1 MQSSPLPCYLIPLGP
16 KYPPQLFIVCC
27 TVKTKIEGRTVR
39 TKKQIRKN
47 TKREREKEFG
57 ITVEARFSAPVQTVP
72 GTHPD
77 SYKMGA
83 GPVSPG

>member
-1 MQSSPLPCYLIPLGP
+1 M
-16 KYPPQLFIVCC
+16 CC

-77 SYKMGA
+77 YYKMGA
-83 GPVSPG
+83 GPVSPGRNVRGVALTTYPHLAPRLKKE